1 MKNPF
6 KYGELIQDAG
16 FCNRQTEIK
25 RIHQAF
31 NDAQSLIL
39 ISPRRWGKSSL
50 IDVAIARHK
59 PKLKVA
65 KIDCFGITSEE
76 QFIETYLKAIL
87 KASHTRL
94 QDFTETAK
102 KFISSVIPYLSFSI
116 GDNDEVKVS
125 IQLKGNPIDVDAVL
139 DLPQKIAKERGI
151 RLIVGVDE
159 FQKISEWP
167 TGKATLEKLRSRW
180 QRHHE
185 VGYCLYGSKRH
196 LMANLFSDS
205 SQPFYKFG
213 ETIFL
218 NKIEREEWVPFLIDQ
233 FKSTG
238 KAISRELAG
247 TIVDRTGRH
256 SYYVQYFARLC
267 WNEAEGAV
275 KFQHVENA
283 WANLLNDQLPLFRQ
297 TAEHLTTYQVNYIKA
312 FCAGEKQFSSQRV
325 LRDYDLGSPGNI
337 KRIEKTL
344 EDQEIMNF
352 FPDQQELAEPYFEPL
367 FRRYF
372 L

>member
-6 KYGELIQDAG
+6 KYGELTPDGA
-16 FCNRQTEIK
+16 FCNRHAEIK

-31 NDAQSLIL
+31 LDAQSLIL

-50 IDVAIARHK
+50 IDVAVSRYKGKHR
-59 PKLKVA
+59 VA

-76 QFIETYLKAIL
+76 QFMEVYLKAIL
-87 KASHTRL
+87 KASHTKLR
-94 QDFTETAK
+94 DFTETAK
-102 KFISSVIPYLSFSI
+102 KFISAVIPYLSFSI

-125 IQLKGNPIDVDAVL
+125 IQFKGNPIDLDVIL
-139 DLPQKIAKERGI
+139 DLPQKIAEEKGVRF
-151 RLIVGVDE
+151 IVCIDE
-159 FQKISEWP
+159 FQKIHEWP
-167 TGKATLEKLRSRW
+167 TGKSTLEKLRASW

-185 VGYCLYGSKRH
+185 VCYCLYGSKRH
-196 LMANLFSDS
+196 LMATLFSDS

-218 NKIEREEWVPFLIDQ
+218 NKIERDAWINFLVDQ
-233 FKSTG
+233 FRTSG
-238 KAISRELAG
+238 KAISPELAG
-247 TIVDRTGRH
+247 MMVDRTGRH
-256 SYYVQYFARLC
+256 SYYVQYFGRLC
-267 WNEAEGAV
+267 WSESGTVVNGQQLEA
-275 KFQHVENA
+275 A
-283 WANLLNDQLPLFRQ
+283 WMNLLNDHLPVFRQ
-297 TAEHLTTYQVNYIKA
+297 IAERLTMYQVNYIKA

-325 LRDYDLGSPGNI
+325 LRGYNLGSPGNI

-367 FRRYF
+367 FRKYF

>member
-6 KYGELIQDAG
+6 KYGELVQNSG

-31 NDAQSLIL
+31 RDAQNLIL

-50 IDVAIARHK
+50 IEVAIARYK
-59 PKLKVA
+59 PKVQVVR
-65 KIDCFGITSEE
+65 IDCFGITSEE
-76 QFIETYLKAIL
+76 QFMETYLKAVL
-87 KASHTRL
+87 KAAHSKL

-102 KFISSVIPYLSFSI
+102 KFIASVIPYLSFSI
-116 GDNDEVKVS
+116 GDNDEIKVS
-125 IQLKGNPIDVDAVL
+125 VQLKGNQVDVDAIL
-139 DLPQKIAKERGI
+139 DLPQKIAKEKET
-151 RLIVGVDE
+151 RLIVCIDE
-159 FQKISEWP
+159 FQKISEWES
-167 TGKATLEKLRSRW
+167 GKPLLEKLRSRW
-180 QRHHE
+180 QRHDE

-218 NKIEREEWVPFLIDQ
+218 NKIDRDEWIQFLIDQ
-233 FKSTG
+233 FKSSG
-238 KAISRELAG
+238 KAISRELAEM
-247 TIVDRTGRH
+247 ISDRAGHH

-267 WNEAEGAV
+267 WSETQSLV
-275 KFQHVENA
+275 KLQHVENA
-283 WANLLNDQLPLFRQ
+283 WANLLNDHVPLFRQ
-297 TAEHLTTYQVNYIKA
+297 TAERLTAYQVNYIKA

-325 LRDYDLGSPGNI
+325 MRDYNLGSPGNI